1 MNKVNVAVHI
11 LTENDPNVERRTKV
25 NRDVYDMIS
34 RYKEMLREENFR
46 QVNQL

>member
-1 MNKVNVAVHI
+1 
-11 LTENDPNVERRTKV
+11 V

-46 QVNQL
+46 QVNQLWCLLHEESLQLLGKL